1 MENLMLP
8 RFCPVCSQRLMPSER
23 FLCMACAMDLPR
35 IDLEPINDNAMTRK
49 MWSQVPV
56 AMGTSVIA
64 YRHQSPFH
72 NILINIKYHGATELA
87 LEMGRWA
94 AWETMSTNLFEQ
106 TDVMVPIPL
115 SRKKMRKRG
124 YNQSLLLCQGIAQVN
139 HLPVKNWLYRFN
151 DENSQTH
158 LSEEERIEN
167 TIDAF
172 GANIPVE
179 ERGKRILLVDDVFT
193 TGATMTACARAIL
206 KSDNT
211 AIINIFTLSYTI

>member
-1 MENLMLP
+1 MNKRWTKWLSDMENLMLP

-106 TDVMVPIPL
+106 TDCLNCLNRCIFPYCGQNKYTQ
-115 SRKKMRKRG
+115 SRHYQTSSTNLKQHLE
-124 YNQSLLLCQGIAQVN
+124 NQRYCCGL
-139 HLPVKNWLYRFN
+139 
-151 DENSQTH
+151 
-158 LSEEERIEN
+158 
-167 TIDAF
+167 
-172 GANIPVE
+172 
-179 ERGKRILLVDDVFT
+179 
-193 TGATMTACARAIL
+193 
-206 KSDNT
+206 
-211 AIINIFTLSYTI
+211 